1 MGSSRFQVTNFRYLT
16 ITTAAEVSDNNP
28 DSVTA
33 SPYDGIRKG
42 RAVIMN
48 MPNPKPTVLC
58 TKLAPIASRNMYM
71 MFSGIS
77 ISVTLICVKGLS
89 EHNISLVEVFAHEV

>member
-77 ISVTLICVKGLS
+77 ISVTLICVK
-89 EHNISLVEVFAHEV
+89 